1 MNGIKDFIAVASKQ
15 LGEPEDQT
23 RQATGA
29 LLTTLQ
35 SKVADGDF
43 QQLLGALPG
52 ASDLMAKTESPTVP
66 ATPAASPA
74 PAAPGM
80 GGVLG
85 GAMSGMASKLGGAG
99 AVGGALGLVGMI
111 QKTGFA
117 PAKVGGLIKKF
128 MELVK
133 GSAGE
138 GLAKK
143 LFTQIPELATLSA

>member
-29 LLTTLQ
+29 ILTTLQ
-35 SKVADGDF
+35 DKVAAGDF
-43 QQLLGALPG
+43 QLLLGALPG
-52 ASDLMAKTESPTVP
+52 ASDLMGKTTTPSVPT
-66 ATPAASPA
+66 TPAA
-74 PAAPGM
+74 PAAAGIA
-80 GGVLG
+80 GALG
-85 GAMSGMASKLGGAG
+85 GGMSGLASQLGGAG
-99 AVGGALGLVGMI
+99 AMSALGLMGMI

-117 PAKVGGLIKKF
+117 PTKVGGLIKKF

-133 GSAGE
+133 SSAGE

-143 LFTQIPELATLSA
+143 LCTQIPELATLAA